1 MIKGKQRNK
10 LNNFELEIELL
21 LGNHHEKTGYIYYFE
36 LLHETFTRATKHLIS
51 DSQQFKTDLL
61 GENKENCQSL
71 IQSNESV
78 SNPLIQ
84 TLYNSYFITVHSE
97 LEIMLTRVND
107 IVKRIYACS
116 FPKRTIEMLDVVNNK
131 NKKITEPFLKDTIQ
145 QHKILISYNFVRNG
159 IVHPVNDKNKPG
171 FEELEKYISEGKI
184 MHLDIIDYELKR
196 FDDENKI
203 ITEIGFNYLITEI
216 NFIIN
221 YVKEII
227 SFFQDLIDNSLKYRK
242 QLA

>member
-1 MIKGKQRNK
+1 M
-10 LNNFELEIELL
+10 
-21 LGNHHEKTGYIYYFE
+21 KTY
-36 LLHETFTRATKHLIS
+36 
-51 DSQQFKTDLL
+51 
-61 GENKENCQSL
+61 
-71 IQSNESV
+71 
-78 SNPLIQ
+78 
-84 TLYNSYFITVHSE
+84 
-97 LEIMLTRVND
+97 
-107 IVKRIYACS
+107 
-116 FPKRTIEMLDVVNNK
+116 
-131 NKKITEPFLKDTIQ
+131 
-145 QHKILISYNFVRNG
+145 SYNFVRNG

>member
-1 MIKGKQRNK
+1 
-10 LNNFELEIELL
+10 
-21 LGNHHEKTGYIYYFE
+21 
-36 LLHETFTRATKHLIS
+36 
-51 DSQQFKTDLL
+51 
-61 GENKENCQSL
+61 
-71 IQSNESV
+71 
-78 SNPLIQ
+78 
-84 TLYNSYFITVHSE
+84 
-97 LEIMLTRVND
+97 MLTRVND
-107 IVKRIYACS
+107 IVKRIYDCS